1 MQVLFLSDGIAWHSD
16 DRRNSVAAAVEVAL
30 QHQLQGVVL
39 ESGALRQQQ
48 GAAAAARR
56 QGLQVIPVGHTI
68 LTKPFSS
75 DFRISSWV
83 SGVLRQQQGA
93 AAVARR
99 QGLPV
104 VILGQHRSCSLLLS
118 GK

>member
-1 MQVLFLSDGIAWHSD
+1 LRKNIISGHRKTDTASFSAASAKHPVLGSNNLPLKSTPQRDVQVLFLSDGIAWHSD

-56 QGLQVIPVGHTI
+56 QGLQVLDLFDLGLVT
-68 LTKPFSS
+68 
-75 DFRISSWV
+75 V
-83 SGVLRQQQGA
+83 SFA
-93 AAVARR
+93 
-99 QGLPV
+99 
-104 VILGQHRSCSLLLS
+104 
-118 GK
+118 